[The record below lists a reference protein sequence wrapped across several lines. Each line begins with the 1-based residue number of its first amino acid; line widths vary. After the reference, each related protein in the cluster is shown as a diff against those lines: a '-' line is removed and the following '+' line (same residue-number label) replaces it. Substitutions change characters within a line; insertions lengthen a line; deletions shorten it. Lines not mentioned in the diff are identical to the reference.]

1 MTYLREPVPEEG
13 ELLVVRPE
21 VVTPLGDTVSLVNH
35 EPLQQ
40 ILVVHRHQGVLNEQ
54 GRHQ

>member
-1 MTYLREPVPEEG
+1 MTYLGEPVPEEG

-21 VVTPLGDTVSLVNH
+21 VVAPLRNTVRLVDN

-40 ILVVHRHQGVLNEQ
+40 ILVVHRHQGVLKEDIN
-54 GRHQ
+54 